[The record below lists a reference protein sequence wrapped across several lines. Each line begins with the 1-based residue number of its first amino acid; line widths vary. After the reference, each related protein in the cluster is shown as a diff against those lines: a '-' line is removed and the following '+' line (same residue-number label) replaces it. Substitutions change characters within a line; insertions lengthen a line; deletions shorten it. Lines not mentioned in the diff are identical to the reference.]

1 MMGSGARAALLVI
14 AISLAPPA
22 AAEDD
27 VARFYA
33 GRQVN
38 LYIGSTPGGGYDS
51 YARLL
56 ARHWGDH
63 IPGHPS
69 IVPVNM
75 PGAGSN
81 KLAYYIYA
89 VAPKDGTAVGAIFP
103 GAILE
108 PLIGDKPVPFDPSKF
123 SYVGSVNTEV
133 FICTVRSDA
142 PIKSFKEAF
151 ATEVRVAAS
160 AAGGSS
166 RDFPLMLD
174 NLLGTKFKVVAGYP
188 GSREMMLAVEQGEVD
203 GLCGVGVSSF
213 AEAMPD
219 WIPSGKVI
227 PIAQEALKPDL
238 DMQKRGVPLTLDF
251 ARTDEERQV
260 LELMYSQEVFGRP
273 YVVPPD
279 VPPERLA
286 ALRQAFMATLR
297 DPATLDDARRLR
309 LQIDPTSGEETQA
322 LVAKVFAT
330 PPRIVERL
338 KQAIAT
344 VP

>member
-1 MMGSGARAALLVI
+1 MTRLAAAVLL
-14 AISLAPPA
+14 LAAVVSPA
-22 AAEDD
+22 AADD
-27 VARFYA
+27 FYA
-33 GRQVN
+33 GRQIS

-63 IPGHPS
+63 IPGHPT

-81 KLAYYIYA
+81 KLAAYMFA
-89 VAPKDGTAVGAIFP
+89 AAPKDGTAVAALFP

-108 PLIGDKPVPFDPSKF
+108 PLIGDKAVPFDPSKF
-123 SYVGSVNTEV
+123 GYVGSVNTEV

-151 ATEVRVAAS
+151 TTPVSLAAS

-174 NLLGTKFKVVAGYP
+174 NVLGTKFKVVAGYP
-188 GSREMMLAVEQGEVD
+188 GSREMMLAVEQGEVN

-213 AEAMPD
+213 AEAEPD
-219 WIPSGKVI
+219 WFPSGKVI
-227 PIAQEALKPDL
+227 PIAQESLKPDPE
-238 DMQKRGVPLTLDF
+238 MSARHVPLTLDF
-251 ARTDEERQV
+251 AKDDEQRQV
-260 LELMYSQEVFGRP
+260 MSLLYSQEIFGRP
-273 YVVPPD
+273 YVVPPG

-286 ALRQAFMATLR
+286 VLRQSFMAALR
-297 DPATLDDARRLR
+297 DPATVDDAKRMR
-309 LQIDPTSGEETQA
+309 LQIDPSSGEDVQA
-322 LVAKVFAT
+322 LITKVFAT
-330 PPRIVERL
+330 PPHIVARL

-344 VP
+344 LP